1 MAQQYNSIQGRIKI
15 LMKIVPTQKYL
26 YKNIE
31 SKILKQLKKTP
42 KIKILDFLDGKIEAN
57 FLLLSMP

>member
-1 MAQQYNSIQGRIKI
+1 
-15 LMKIVPTQKYL
+15 MKIVPTQKYL